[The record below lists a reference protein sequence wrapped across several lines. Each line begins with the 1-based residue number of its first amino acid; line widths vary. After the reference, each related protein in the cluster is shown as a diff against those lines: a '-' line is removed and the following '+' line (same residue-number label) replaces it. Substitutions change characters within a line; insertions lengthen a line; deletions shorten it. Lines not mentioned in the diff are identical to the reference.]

1 MKLILILLS
10 FLILGACSSVS
21 DVDYPD
27 FVNLKPEYT
36 IVWGNIEKG
45 EYLPEHESECAKDRI
60 CINLDPPPLKLTI
73 EIEEIIYGHIQSKIV
88 TAYTTSHYG
97 LATYFDDVPYLFL
110 LKSNGKDLI
119 IPRYSPKEIA
129 FDIDDKPT
137 LSMLSVN
144 DTPNWLPCEVSK
156 LNRKIE
162 YDGSDENVL
171 HAIESF
177 TLEDLKNIK
186 DFSIVSE
193 YSVRVIRG
201 IYLSDLKS
209 YLADKVTLNNCAN

>member
-1 MKLILILLS
+1 
-10 FLILGACSSVS
+10 
-21 DVDYPD
+21 
-27 FVNLKPEYT
+27 
-36 IVWGNIEKG
+36 
-45 EYLPEHESECAKDRI
+45 
-60 CINLDPPPLKLTI
+60 LDPPPLKLTI
-73 EIEEIIYGHIQSKIV
+73 EIEEIIYGHIQSKFV
-88 TAYTTSHYG
+88 TAYTTSHFG
-97 LATYFDDVPYLFL
+97 LATYSDYVPYLFL

-129 FDIDDKPT
+129 FDINEKPT
-137 LSMLSVN
+137 LPMLSVN
-144 DTPNWLPCEVSK
+144 DTPNWLPCEITK
-156 LNRKIE
+156 LNREIE

-209 YLADKVTLNNCAN
+209 YLADQITLNNCVI